1 MHNLVG
7 RGASPTGSPTG
18 LSFDIAD
25 LVLAKSWAGF
35 HDFRMAIRL
44 DHCSDHEEYEEILEL
59 RHGWRS
65 NFKSIL
71 WRNEDAVV
79 VQPLIGRR
87 QTFDCLAAAL
97 DSLRTSESITLTD
110 IEASAWPQADLDS
123 ERTQAKPSAASP
135 PQT

>member
-1 MHNLVG
+1 MDGLVG
-7 RGASPTGSPTG
+7 RDASPTFSPTG

-44 DHCSDHEEYEEILEL
+44 DHYSDHEEYEEILEF

-65 NFKSIL
+65 DFKSIL
-71 WRNEDAVV
+71 WRNKQAVF

-87 QTFDCLAAAL
+87 QMFDCLAAAL
-97 DSLRTSESITLTD
+97 DSLRASEPITLTD
-110 IEASAWPQADLDS
+110 IETSAWP
-123 ERTQAKPSAASP
+123 RTDVR
-135 PQT
+135 